1 MTRPHVLPLVA
12 ALTTSSAI
20 AFACPDQQVTTDEA
34 PATSSPCAHEVDFSR
49 VRRSISA
56 GYSVGAGGTTQTGV
70 GQTALTFAG
79 LELGYGL
86 SFGGDDD
93 QPSYELEVSGE
104 VSAQHLDGDVSTT
117 GLVTQASARLGPAQ
131 ITEAV
136 VDDGRANF
144 AFFPLTMELAHTGE
158 MGALP
163 RLGSRPELA
172 RSPFD
177 RERLALSTR
186 LVRVEGAG
194 EKASTAAPGATLPK
208 KPTSWALDFI
218 TLHGDLDVAKQ
229 SATRVET
236 GIGGALLGVTEHTTQ
251 ASAEVFG
258 IEHRRIDLPMTGATN
273 LDVLWMLR
281 VNGVNPQT
289 GSQYYVGWGAVIDMP
304 DRDELAHRIDPENG
318 DISIG
323 GLGWFANRAWGGYG
337 LQYKREPFVTMA
349 GAVALEDRVSAEVFV
364 PRPLPVVA
372 RAFAAR
378 ATRLVDNELRHDST
392 AGVQLDTSYAR
403 GGFVSRLG
411 VELGRTFYTALDD
424 TMPQSTGFAASAGL
438 TVQHSGKRT
447 WMR

>member
-1 MTRPHVLPLVA
+1 MY
-12 ALTTSSAI
+12 
-20 AFACPDQQVTTDEA
+20 
-34 PATSSPCAHEVDFSR
+34 EVDFSQ
-49 VRRSISA
+49 VHRSIA
-56 GYSVGAGGTTQTGV
+56 VGYSAGAGGTTQTGV

-79 LELGYGL
+79 LDLAYAL
-86 SFGGDDD
+86 QFGGDED
-93 QPSYELEVSGE
+93 QPSYELELSGE

-131 ITEAV
+131 VTEAV

-163 RLGSRPELA
+163 RLGARPELA

-177 RERLALSTR
+177 RERVALSTR

-194 EKASTAAPGATLPK
+194 EKASTEAPGATLPK
-208 KPTSWALDFI
+208 KPTSWGFDFI
-218 TLHGDLDVAKQ
+218 TLHADVDVAKQ
-229 SATRVET
+229 SATRLET
-236 GIGGALLGVTEHTTQ
+236 GIGGALLGVTEHTTHAQ
-251 ASAEVFG
+251 LDVFG

-273 LDVLWMLR
+273 LDTLWMLR
-281 VNGVNPQT
+281 LAAVNPQT
-289 GSQYYVGWGAVIDMP
+289 GTQYYMGWGAVIDMP
-304 DRDELAHRIDPENG
+304 DRDALARRLDPENG

-323 GLGWFANRAWGGYG
+323 GIGWFTQRGWGGWG
-337 LQYKREPFVTMA
+337 AQYKREPFVTIE
-349 GAVALEDRVSAEVFV
+349 GNVALEDRVSGEVFV

-372 RAFAAR
+372 RAFWAR
-378 ATRLVDNELRHDST
+378 ATRLVDNELRRDST
-392 AGVQLDTSYAR
+392 AGVQLDASYTR

-438 TVQHSGKRT
+438 TVQHSGRRT
-447 WMR
+447 WTR